1 MNENLKTLKRN
12 TILIAIANIGSRA
25 ISFILAPLYS
35 YYLTTEQYGTMD
47 LITTTC
53 SLIGPLV
60 CLDIY
65 EATFR
70 FTKDEKYDNKHVI
83 STSLIVCIVELV
95 LCGII
100 FAGYSAFRPIRL
112 SVLVCA
118 VSVVVESIQ
127 CTLTQYARGKDK
139 ISIFAFSGVLHSI
152 VILLANVLF
161 LIALRMELIGWMISF
176 VLAKVVVLVYLS
188 FRLKIWKDLSIGFFD
203 KVFLRDALRFSLP
216 LMPSASMWWIM
227 NASDRYILSF
237 YWGVAAT
244 GIYAVAAKLPSIL
257 SVFENVFYQAWQTT
271 AIDTLNQEDREK
283 LYSDIF
289 RNYFRVMA
297 VGVIGILVILKPLI
311 LLLFSKEYHD
321 GWLPASILVIGVMIH
336 ALGGNIG
343 VLYTVFKDTKGALK
357 TSFIG
362 AVTNIILNFIFIPK
376 FGMIAA
382 ACTTL
387 VGYIAVLSVRWIDI
401 RKFVRLQFLLKDESV
416 TIVLIVAQFILYY
429 VPGIV
434 SYIIRTAILC
444 VAMYMSKD
452 IILKLIKRR

>member
-1 MNENLKTLKRN
+1 MNEKLKILKRN

-35 YYLTTEQYGTMD
+35 YFLTTEQYGIMD

-83 STSLIVCIVELV
+83 STSLIVCITELV
-95 LCGII
+95 LCGIF
-100 FAGYSAFRPIRL
+100 FAGYAIFRPIRL
-112 SVLVCA
+112 SVIVCA
-118 VSVVVESIQ
+118 VSAVVDSIQ
-127 CTLTQYARGKDK
+127 NTLTQYARGKDK
-139 ISIFAFSGVLHSI
+139 IGIFAFSGVLHSI

-176 VLAKVVVLVYLS
+176 ILAKVVVLVYLS
-188 FRLKIWKDLSIGFFD
+188 FRLKIWKDLSIRFFD

-271 AIDTLNQEDREK
+271 AIDTLDQEDREK

-289 RNYFRVMA
+289 RNYFKVMA

-311 LLLFSKEYHD
+311 IMLFSMEYHD

-362 AVTNIILNFIFIPK
+362 AVTNIVLNFIFIPK

-387 VGYIAVLSVRWIDI
+387 VGYIAVLLVRWIDI
-401 RKFVRLQFLLKDESV
+401 RKFVKLQFLLKDEFV
-416 TIVLIVAQFILYY
+416 TIILIVSQVILYY

-434 SYIIRTAILC
+434 SYIIRAAILC

>member
-1 MNENLKTLKRN
+1 
-12 TILIAIANIGSRA
+12 
-25 ISFILAPLYS
+25 
-35 YYLTTEQYGTMD
+35 
-47 LITTTC
+47 
-53 SLIGPLV
+53 
-60 CLDIY
+60 
-65 EATFR
+65 
-70 FTKDEKYDNKHVI
+70 
-83 STSLIVCIVELV
+83 
-95 LCGII
+95 
-100 FAGYSAFRPIRL
+100 
-112 SVLVCA
+112 
-118 VSVVVESIQ
+118 
-127 CTLTQYARGKDK
+127 
-139 ISIFAFSGVLHSI
+139 
-152 VILLANVLF
+152 
-161 LIALRMELIGWMISF
+161 
-176 VLAKVVVLVYLS
+176 
-188 FRLKIWKDLSIGFFD
+188 
-203 KVFLRDALRFSLP
+203 
-216 LMPSASMWWIM
+216 
-227 NASDRYILSF
+227 
-237 YWGVAAT
+237 
-244 GIYAVAAKLPSIL
+244 
-257 SVFENVFYQAWQTT
+257 
-271 AIDTLNQEDREK
+271 
-283 LYSDIF
+283 
-289 RNYFRVMA
+289 MA

-434 SYIIRTAILC
+434 SYIIRKAILC
-444 VAMYMSKD
+444 VVMYMSKD

>member
-1 MNENLKTLKRN
+1 MNNNYGELRKNTL
-12 TILIAIANIGSRA
+12 LIAIANIGSRA

-53 SLIGPLV
+53 SLLAPLV

-70 FTKDEKYDNKHVI
+70 YTKDEKYEDRHVLT
-83 STSLIVCIVELV
+83 SSLIVCLSEILLCLIMLGGYAAFKPLSINIIVCAISV
-95 LCGII
+95 VIDS
-100 FAGYSAFRPIRL
+100 FHN
-112 SVLVCA
+112 VLV
-118 VSVVVESIQ
+118 
-127 CTLTQYARGKDK
+127 QYARGKDK
-139 ISIFAFSGVLHSI
+139 IGIFAFSGVLNSF
-152 VILLANVLF
+152 VTLGANILL
-161 LIALRMELIGWMISF
+161 LITLRLELTGWMISF
-176 VLAKVVVLVYLS
+176 ILAKMVVLLYLAI
-188 FRLKIWKDLSIGFFD
+188 RLRIWRDISLRFFD
-203 KVFLRDALRFSLP
+203 CNFLKEGLKFSLP

-244 GIYAVAAKLPSIL
+244 GIYAVAGKLPAIL

-271 AIDTLNQEDREK
+271 AINTLKDDERDTF
-283 LYSDIF
+283 YSGIF
-289 RNYFRVMA
+289 KNYFRVLA
-297 VGVIGILVILKPLI
+297 IGVIGILLVLKPLI
-311 LLLFSKEYHD
+311 IILFANDYND
-321 GWLPASILVIGVMIH
+321 GWIPAAILVFGVMIH

-376 FGMIAA
+376 FGMTAA

-387 VGYIAVLSVRWIDI
+387 FGYAV
-401 RKFVRLQFLLKDESV
+401 
-416 TIVLIVAQFILYY
+416 VLIVRWFDIAKFVKIKFSIKEESLTIILIALQFTLYY
-429 VPGIV
+429 MPGLL
-434 SYIIRTAILC
+434 SYVIRI
-444 VAMYMSKD
+444 
-452 IILKLIKRR
+452 IILIFCLFQNRKLLPKLIKR